1 LVAGGGFRGGTVVG
15 KTDERGET
23 VIERPIYPWDL
34 LGSMMELL
42 GIDSAAKL
50 VTTQGVE
57 VTVSPL
63 VGNEIPA
70 KETGGLLK
78 EIT

>member
-1 LVAGGGFRGGTVVG
+1 
-15 KTDERGET
+15 
-23 VIERPIYPWDL
+23 
-34 LGSMMELL
+34 MMELL